1 MLLPLRPT
9 SQISAI
15 EGPSACGGPLA
26 TAMEGPW
33 EFGQRMA
40 AMAKDGAFAWGE
52 RMAVALAGGDDNK
65 LNMLREI
72 YTRYKDE
79 EEMREEARM
88 VVRTASEEER
98 IQIKGKT
105 PLEII
110 RWAMMMGRHDDLGGG
125 WLKHFASG
133 HSDWLDR
140 IMDGHGEVIMT
151 LRPTPGGQAM
161 TVETDD
167 DVRVVPRQKVARV
180 LSQLPRR
187 SPRFPRRSARIQALA
202 RSADDE

>member
-1 MLLPLRPT
+1 
-9 SQISAI
+9 
-15 EGPSACGGPLA
+15 
-26 TAMEGPW
+26 MEGPW

-110 RWAMMMGRHDDLGGG
+110 KWAMMVGRHDDLGGG

-140 IMDGHGEVIMT
+140 IMDGDGEVIMT
-151 LRPTPGGQAM
+151 LRPTPGSQAM